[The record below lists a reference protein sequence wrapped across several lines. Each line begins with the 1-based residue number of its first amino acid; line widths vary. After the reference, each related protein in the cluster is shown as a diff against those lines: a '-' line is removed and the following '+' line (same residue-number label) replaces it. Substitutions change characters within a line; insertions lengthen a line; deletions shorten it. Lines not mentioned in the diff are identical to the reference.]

1 MTTVRDLVVLPL
13 VFLGIVAGSAAAGP
27 ALAGQEHIVTPG
39 QMTAAMTQKL
49 ASEDADRAAVHQALA
64 RPEVHNVASTMGV
77 DLERVNAAVDT
88 MSGANLEQA
97 ASTARQVNQQL
108 VGGASTVVLS
118 TTTIIIILLAVI
130 LIVVIAK

>member
-13 VFLGIVAGSAAAGP
+13 VFLGVAAGP
-27 ALAGQEHIVTPG
+27 ALAGQQHIVNPS

-49 ASEDADRAAVHQALA
+49 ASQDADRAAVHEALA
-64 RPEVHNVASTMGV
+64 RPEVHHVATTMGV

-88 MSGANLEQA
+88 MSGADLEQA

>member
-1 MTTVRDLVVLPL
+1 MTTVRDFVVLPL
-13 VFLGIVAGSAAAGP
+13 VFLGVVAGSAAAGP
-27 ALAGQEHIVTPG
+27 ALAGQQHIVNPG

-49 ASEDADRAAVHQALA
+49 ASEDADRAAVHEALA
-64 RPEVHNVASTMGV
+64 RPEVHKVASTMGV

-97 ASTARQVNQQL
+97 ASAARQVNQQI